1 MVAVGLVE
9 GLGQVNW
16 RKVALIAAWWF
27 LGPFPIIVAALF
39 IFWQGTNHVR
49 TTSPA
54 HPNSHAWGLLSNED
68 AQAQLLLTLK
78 GFFTR

>member
-1 MVAVGLVE
+1 MATSHFEECACVQISAVVAVGLVE

-39 IFWQGTNHVR
+39 IFWQGNKHRSYTLAG
-49 TTSPA
+49 A
-54 HPNSHAWGLLSNED
+54 H
-68 AQAQLLLTLK
+68 Q
-78 GFFTR
+78 F